1 MLKYSHTNNER
12 QDMTTTKNIISVEHT
27 ITFLAE
33 LNIDKIPANLLPA
46 LLSMSESDLKEMC
59 IGATL
64 NALEEA
70 RTLEIANAGNTWAE
84 VKLA

>member
-12 QDMTTTKNIISVEHT
+12 HNMSNIISVEHA
-27 ITFLAE
+27 ITFVAE
-33 LNIDKIPANLLPA
+33 LNIDKIPANLLPT
-46 LLSMSESDLKEMC
+46 LLAMSESDLKEMC

-64 NALEEA
+64 NALETA
-70 RTLEIANAGNTWAE
+70 HTLEIANEGNSWAE